1 MTKIVEAK
9 EVIEISH
16 YIDFKKSILEYVK
29 NGDIHKAVVIYD
41 EFFKSENLFPL
52 SDVSP
57 VESLKT
63 HVAILI
69 NSFLELSIESGIPD
83 FIAFSKGQTLI
94 RMLSQKTDEEECI
107 KMGKISIW
115 GFGQQISLAGDKN
128 NSELIKKALFYI
140 HEHLDEKIS
149 LQEVADHVYL
159 TKTYFSALFK
169 DHVHMSFT
177 DYINLSKIN
186 RSKYYLTHTDKSV
199 NEIADILGFNSQGYF
214 TNVFKKYSNCS
225 PKDYQL
231 QWRRSTETLE
241 K

>member
-83 FIAFSKGQTLI
+83 FIAFSKKQTLI
-94 RMLSQKTDEEECI
+94 RMLSQKTEEEECI

-149 LQEVADHVYL
+149 LQEVADHTSSSFIPKNTTPRRL
-159 TKTYFSALFK
+159 TQSGARADRSIVSGNKRHRFT
-169 DHVHMSFT
+169 VHPPTHSSSSPAS
-177 DYINLSKIN
+177 DYSDNISC
-186 RSKYYLTHTDKSV
+186 
-199 NEIADILGFNSQGYF
+199 G
-214 TNVFKKYSNCS
+214 
-225 PKDYQL
+225 
-231 QWRRSTETLE
+231 
-241 K
+241 

>member
-69 NSFLELSIESGIPD
+69 NSF
-83 FIAFSKGQTLI
+83 
-94 RMLSQKTDEEECI
+94 
-107 KMGKISIW
+107 
-115 GFGQQISLAGDKN
+115 
-128 NSELIKKALFYI
+128 
-140 HEHLDEKIS
+140 
-149 LQEVADHVYL
+149 
-159 TKTYFSALFK
+159 
-169 DHVHMSFT
+169 
-177 DYINLSKIN
+177 
-186 RSKYYLTHTDKSV
+186 
-199 NEIADILGFNSQGYF
+199 
-214 TNVFKKYSNCS
+214 
-225 PKDYQL
+225 
-231 QWRRSTETLE
+231 
-241 K
+241 